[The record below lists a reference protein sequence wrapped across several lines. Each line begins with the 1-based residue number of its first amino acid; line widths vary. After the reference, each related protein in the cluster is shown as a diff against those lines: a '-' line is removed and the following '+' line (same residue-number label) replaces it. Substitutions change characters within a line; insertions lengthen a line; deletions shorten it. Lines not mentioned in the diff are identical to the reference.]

1 MFEEISVK
9 KIITAIQAIITI
21 HVGDPEID
29 KNNDSA
35 KNLVVPVSVSTFE
48 RHNPPP
54 KRSNIPHPI
63 FFSRS
68 FHDIKPSIGAIAV
81 ISIAIILSKFFN
93 PSKSFMGLEKI
104 QQKTVKAN
112 KTTVPLALGVHSKST
127 FSTLFYAILLSG
139 LIITHKEKI
148 TNGNNINIVGNP
160 TANHSKKS
168 MSRADTAIPFG
179 GEPTIVPL
187 PPIFAA

>member
-1 MFEEISVK
+1 MY
-9 KIITAIQAIITI
+9 
-21 HVGDPEID
+21 
-29 KNNDSA
+29 
-35 KNLVVPVSVSTFE
+35 
-48 RHNPPP
+48 
-54 KRSNIPHPI
+54 
-63 FFSRS
+63 
-68 FHDIKPSIGAIAV
+68 
-81 ISIAIILSKFFN
+81 
-93 PSKSFMGLEKI
+93 LEKI
-104 QQKTVKAN
+104 QQMTVKTN

-127 FSTLFYAILLSG
+127 FSTLFNAILLSG
-139 LIITHKEKI
+139 LIIIHKEKI